1 MLSYWLCFYFGCP
14 RDGRCQFPSLWYIT
28 VAYMR
33 DNRGSF
39 HVSFLSHL
47 IIFSGGRQVLSPHK
61 QDAFILTTGL
71 GQTSLLSVL
80 NHQGYIDFFLSYVF
94 GSVTQNIS
102 AIWEIHTWWFRN
114 RQWAALDAL
123 FKDHNI
129 YNNNILPYLQRNFAQ
144 YTSSPWYKY
153 LLFAIYLRWFFSV

>member
-1 MLSYWLCFYFGCP
+1 
-14 RDGRCQFPSLWYIT
+14 
-28 VAYMR
+28 MR

-102 AIWEIHTWWFRN
+102 AI
-114 RQWAALDAL
+114 
-123 FKDHNI
+123 
-129 YNNNILPYLQRNFAQ
+129 
-144 YTSSPWYKY
+144 
-153 LLFAIYLRWFFSV
+153 